1 MNASDAW
8 LLECGEALSIAVSDR
23 QMVELLQAE
32 HCHHVPGAPY
42 YCSRVLLRNDNLIP
56 VMDIEALCQ
65 GRAAEWLDSYLC
77 LLNYREAANSPLQQL
92 AVRVRRVPERI
103 QVNDALICELP
114 QDLDSSLLKP
124 LALSCFT
131 HQGKP
136 VLILDIA
143 NLCSA
148 GFRDL
153 AAAS

>member
-65 GRAAEWLDSYLC
+65 IEGEGVIGAITGRAIYEGKLDFS
-77 LLNYREAANSPLQQL
+77 AALKLAQSSGQL
-92 AVRVRRVPERI
+92 SGNV
-103 QVNDALICELP
+103 
-114 QDLDSSLLKP
+114 
-124 LALSCFT
+124 
-131 HQGKP
+131 
-136 VLILDIA
+136 
-143 NLCSA
+143 
-148 GFRDL
+148 
-153 AAAS
+153 